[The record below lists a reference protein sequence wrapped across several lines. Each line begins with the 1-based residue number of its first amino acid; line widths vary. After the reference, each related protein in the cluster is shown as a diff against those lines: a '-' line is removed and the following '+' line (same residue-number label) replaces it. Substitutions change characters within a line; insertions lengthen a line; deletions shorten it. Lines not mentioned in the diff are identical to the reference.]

1 MWVPRWRQASAIGL
15 AVIWMT
21 LSFILYIWLWF
32 GWPYR
37 RDWDFNSACA
47 DTGTILLEDTCRY
60 SAAIVHGVV
69 VRRQESVLMPGY
81 SRMGTMYTRVAVKP
95 IEMYKGNCPMG
106 TVDFWED
113 GGVSAMGYDKID
125 VVQPVHVGDEIILF
139 LTWKGTALHIIHIE
153 DTDRKSDALAKKR
166 ELIRRC
172 MLTAEERGIFSP

>member
-1 MWVPRWRQASAIGL
+1 MWVPRWRQAPAIGL

-47 DTGTILLEDTCRY
+47 DMGTILLEDTCRY

-81 SRMGTMYTRVAVKP
+81 SRCIHVWRSSPSRCIKATAQWVRLTSGRMEG
-95 IEMYKGNCPMG
+95 
-106 TVDFWED
+106 
-113 GGVSAMGYDKID
+113 SAPWDMIRLM
-125 VVQPVHVGDEIILF
+125 LF
-139 LTWKGTALHIIHIE
+139 SLCI
-153 DTDRKSDALAKKR
+153 
-166 ELIRRC
+166 
-172 MLTAEERGIFSP
+172 